1 MPIELTFQNP
11 ASSAA
16 QLKIEEEMPQ
26 EVKLISAEPEPDEKD
41 SLSWTFTMEPTSSK
55 NLRYEVEL
63 PDLKGEYQF
72 KTSIIK
78 VEGETEFL
86 IDTSALSY
94 SVEKTI
100 IELIS
105 ETITEIES
113 LPLTSYRDRAR
124 VRKAVRSLARIQ
136 NRDETG
142 RFAYH
147 KNLFDTL
154 SALKYMEKI
163 ETAATN
169 HIRKSLVDLMLYYER
184 RTVDEEKKMGLSSVV
199 DLKNLR

>member
-11 ASSAA
+11 AASAA
-16 QLKIEEEMPQ
+16 QLKIEEEIPQ

-41 SLSWTFTMEPTSSK
+41 SLSWTFTMELSSPK

-72 KTSIIK
+72 KTSIVK
-78 VEGETEFL
+78 VEGETEVL

-94 SVEKTI
+94 SVEKTVG
-100 IELIS
+100 ELIS

-124 VRKAVRSLARIQ
+124 ARKAVRSLARIQ
-136 NRDETG
+136 NRDETR

-147 KNLFDTL
+147 KNLSDTL
-154 SALKYMEKI
+154 SALKYVEEI
-163 ETAATN
+163 ETANTN
-169 HIRKSLVDLMLYYER
+169 HIRKFLIDLMLYYER
-184 RTVDEEKKMGLSSVV
+184 RTVDDEKKMGLSSVV